1 MSGLR
6 QTFSKR
12 VSQDPGVIVKL
23 NNLTQCLTAT
33 KWHSV
38 QNEVIE
44 EFQSKFEMSQSY
56 KWQYKE
62 KFLILKIVE

>member
-44 EFQSKFEMSQSY
+44 N
-56 KWQYKE
+56 
-62 KFLILKIVE
+62 